1 MTALSLDGT
10 DAADA
15 PGGAALRLEHVDAG
29 YGDSI
34 VLRDVSLSVAR
45 GEVVALL
52 GPNGAGKT
60 TVLRTATGVVRPR
73 SGRVLVDEVEL
84 TGRRTHEFARR
95 GVCHLPEGRGIF
107 PSLTVKENLTIQA
120 RGRPLRD
127 AVEEATALF
136 PVLGSRLSQ
145 TAGSLSGGEQQ
156 MLALS
161 RAYITSP
168 SIVLADEASLGLAP
182 LLVDKIYE
190 ALAQLV
196 ERGLSVVVVEQYV
209 QKALDLAT
217 TVYIL
222 SRGEVIHHGGAK
234 ELSTA
239 EIYERYLGIE
249 AGS

>member
-1 MTALSLDGT
+1 LPALIEL
-10 DAADA
+10 
-15 PGGAALRLEHVDAG
+15 H
-29 YGDSI
+29 
-34 VLRDVSLSVAR
+34 DVSKSFGSVAAVR
-45 GEVVALL
+45 GVSLTLEPEEALGIV

-73 SGRVLVDEVEL
+73 SGRVLVDNVEL
-84 TGRRTHEFARR
+84 TRRPTHEFVRR

-127 AVEEATALF
+127 AVAEATELF

-222 SRGEVIHHGGAK
+222 SRGEVIHRGGAR

-239 EIYERYLGIE
+239 EIYERYLGIDP
-249 AGS
+249 GS

>member
-1 MTALSLDGT
+1 VTSLSSDGAG
-10 DAADA
+10 AADTRA
-15 PGGAALRLEHVDAG
+15 GAALRLEHVDAG

-34 VLRDVSLSVAR
+34 VLRDVSFSVGR

-60 TVLRTATGVVRPR
+60 TLLRTATGVVRPR
-73 SGRVLVDEVEL
+73 SGRVVVDDDEL
-84 TGRRTHEFARR
+84 TGRPPHVFARR

-107 PSLTVKENLTIQA
+107 PSLSVKDNLTIQA
-120 RGRPLRD
+120 RGRPLHA
-127 AVEEATALF
+127 AVDEVTELF

-209 QKALDLAT
+209 QKALDLAGA
-217 TVYIL
+217 VYIL

-234 ELSTA
+234 ELSPS
-239 EIYERYLGIE
+239 EIYERYLGID